1 LLCFP
6 GMVAQVLY
14 KEVQNEPNTAYPT
27 LVKNMLPHGLI
38 GILVASMLAALMSSL
53 ASVFNSSSTIFTIDC
68 YKKIRPQASPREL
81 VVSGRIAAIVVC
93 CLGLAWIP
101 ILPHLSSELFIYL
114 QSVQSYI
121 APPISCAFL
130 MGIFW
135 KRGTST
141 GALSSMIIGSIVGAL
156 RLILDIIYVNQDV
169 SGNLFLQL
177 FVKSNFLHF
186 CIFSFFFCVIVFTL
200 VSMGTSPKDERDISK
215 VTWDWEKSRILC
227 CKKRNVYLNMPDKE
241 TADTHSTPNNQTEKS
256 TLKENETD
264 VTQVPLEET
273 KPLEEDAI
281 LQNLNQ
287 KEDHPFHRANWIAA
301 ILLLVIIVILIGAFN

>member
-1 LLCFP
+1 LCFP

-227 CKKRNVYLNMPDKE
+227 CKKKKCLFEHARQRDC
-241 TADTHSTPNNQTEKS
+241 
-256 TLKENETD
+256 
-264 VTQVPLEET
+264 
-273 KPLEEDAI
+273 
-281 LQNLNQ
+281 
-287 KEDHPFHRANWIAA
+287 
-301 ILLLVIIVILIGAFN
+301 